1 MKFFLLIFLS
11 ICLLTSSVLGQELNC
26 VVDVNA
32 RQVEGS
38 EKVIFDE
45 MQRAVFQLVNGRK
58 WTNHKYEVYERIDC
72 SILIN
77 LTNRVSTNEFS
88 GNIQV
93 QASRPIFNT
102 TYKSPIM
109 NIRDEDFKI
118 RYNQFEPLQFNESS
132 YSGELTTI
140 IAFYVYMILAYDYDS
155 FSLEGGTPYFKEAQR
170 IVNNAQT
177 SSETGWRPGED
188 RTNRYWLLEN
198 ALNSRF
204 DPLREAYYEY
214 HRKGFDVMHQNVEQA
229 RNNISKA
236 LKELRKIH
244 NVEPSSY
251 NLQVFFNAKMQ
262 EIVKLFEN
270 ASPQEK
276 QEMADLLTLI
286 DPGNAGKYEK
296 MRK

>member
-1 MKFFLLIFLS
+1 MKIYLLLLIVILS
-11 ICLLTSSVLGQELNC
+11 SPLTAQELNC

-38 EKVIFDE
+38 EKVMFDE
-45 MQRAVFQLVNGRK
+45 MQKAIFQLVNGRK

-77 LTNRVSTNEFS
+77 LQTRISNTEFS

-93 QASRPIFNT
+93 QAIRPIYNT
-102 TYKSPIM
+102 SYKSPIM

-140 IAFYVYMILAYDYDS
+140 IAFYVYMILAYDHDS
-155 FSLEGGTPYFKEAQR
+155 YALEGGTPYFKEAQR
-170 IVNNAQT
+170 VVNNAQA
-177 SSETGWRPGED
+177 SRETGWRSGED
-188 RTNRYWLLEN
+188 RKNRYWLLEN
-198 ALNSRF
+198 ALNTRF
-204 DPLREAYYEY
+204 DPLRQAYYEY
-214 HRKGFDVMHQNVEQA
+214 HINGFDKMHQNMEQA
-229 RNNISKA
+229 RNNIRNA

-251 NLQVFFNAKMQ
+251 NLQVFFNAKAQ
-262 EIVKLFEN
+262 ELIKLFEK
-270 ASPQEK
+270 ASPSEK
-276 QEMADLLTLI
+276 QEMADLLILI
-286 DPGNAGKYEK
+286 DPGNSAKYEK